1 METFRLG
8 RWKIVVFMTIFALDL
23 LLRSGMDLWFLI
35 VGLILLDASL
45 EGDTPVLNRSF
56 WSNCTERRAKKQILQ
71 LLEY

>member
-1 METFRLG
+1 MKTLRLG
-8 RWKIVVFMTIFALDL
+8 QWKIVFFATVFGLDL

-35 VGLILLDASL
+35 IGLILLDAFL
-45 EGDTPVLNRSF
+45 EGDRPVLNRSF

>member
-1 METFRLG
+1 MKTLRIG

-56 WSNCTERRAKKQILQ
+56 WSNCTEKRAKKQILQ

>member
-1 METFRLG
+1 
-8 RWKIVVFMTIFALDL
+8 MTIFALDL

-35 VGLILLDASL
+35 VGLILLDAFL

-56 WSNCTERRAKKQILQ
+56 WSKSTERCAKKQILQ